1 MTNHSNKFFRINKHD
16 YGQNDGSTVPDVTLT
31 GDPGTDQPVLAAAGY
46 YGGVIVALYTSAVAG
61 RGVVIGPCNADATV
75 SGSVAA
81 VPYATLLNGPG
92 EFSGAIGPSGS
103 QKAPVVRA
111 YWQGIVDSQG
121 YDAAATFTIG
131 SNLYC
136 GGSVHGNTGLYTDST
151 HKGATTTTVVGIC
164 THIPTAT
171 QAWLGVASLL

>member
-1 MTNHSNKFFRINKHD
+1 MALKLIY

-46 YGGVIVALYTSAVAG
+46 LGGTIVALYTSAVTG
-61 RGVVIGPCNADATV
+61 RGVVIAPCNSDASAT
-75 SGSVAA
+75 GSTPA
-81 VPYATLLNGPG
+81 VPYATLINGPG
-92 EFSGAIGPSGS
+92 EFAGAIGPSGS

-111 YWQGIVDSQG
+111 FWQGIVDNQA
-121 YDAAATFTIG
+121 YDTAATFTIG
-131 SNLYC
+131 SYVYC
-136 GGSVHGNTGLYTDST
+136 GGSAHSNTGKYTDST
-151 HKGATTTTVVGIC
+151 HKGANSPTVGIC